1 MAERL
6 GAAPARLA
14 RRARRLFGY
23 WRSERRTLR
32 QGIVAL
38 ALSTCAGFVAGL
50 VLGSI
55 TGTLEKLPGLLVL
68 IPAAVGMRGTIFGAM
83 GARLGTGVAAGLFEP
98 TLRRGSL
105 LSNNVVVGIL
115 SALLTSFY
123 LAALAKLVAS
133 AFGEGAV
140 ISFWDLVT
148 ISVIGGVLASSI
160 TLVVTVGIAVLS
172 FRRGWDLDAVS
183 TPMVTAIGDMVTLPA
198 LFLASLLVGERHRE
212 RGGRGDLH
220 GRRRSRLC
228 SPPSAR
234 RSAVRRI
241 LLEMLAVV
249 ALAPLL
255 DIVAGAL
262 LQAHGGELRAVPA
275 VLILIPPF
283 VSQAGAL
290 GGILSSRLSSKLQ
303 LGVITSRGRPEIP
316 ALVDGAIVVV
326 LGVAVFTTIGAVSWA
341 LSRLTAGPDPGAAA
355 LIGATMLAG
364 AIVLPITLVVGYYL
378 AVLTSRFGI
387 DPDNQG
393 VPFITSLLDL
403 AGVAAILLVMRTSG
417 VLP

>member
-133 AFGEGAV
+133 AFGEEAV

-160 TLVVTVGIAVLS
+160 TLVVTIGIAVLS

-198 LFLASLLVGERHRE
+198 LFLASLLVANDAVSGVTAGICTAATVAALLASFR
-212 RGGRGDLH
+212 
-220 GRRRSRLC
+220 
-228 SPPSAR
+228 AVA
-234 RSAVRRI
+234 AVRRI

-249 ALAPLL
+249 ALCPLL

-262 LQAHGGELRAVPA
+262 LQAHSGELRAVPA

-283 VSQAGAL
+283 ISQAGAL

-316 ALVDGAIVVV
+316 ALVDGVIVVV

-341 LSRLTAGPDPGAAA
+341 LSRLTDGPDPGAAA
-355 LIGATMLAG
+355 LIGATVLAG

>member
-1 MAERL
+1 VAEGL
-6 GAAPARLA
+6 GTAPARLA

-133 AFGEGAV
+133 AFGEEAV

-160 TLVVTVGIAVLS
+160 TLVVTIGIAVLS

-198 LFLASLLVGERHRE
+198 LFLASLLVANDTVSGVTAVICTAATVGAVLAAFR
-212 RGGRGDLH
+212 
-220 GRRRSRLC
+220 
-228 SPPSAR
+228 AVA
-234 RSAVRRI
+234 AVRRI

-249 ALAPLL
+249 ALCPLL
-255 DIVAGAL
+255 DIIAGAL
-262 LQAHGGELRAVPA
+262 LQAHSGELRAVPA

-283 VSQAGAL
+283 ISQAGAL

-326 LGVAVFTTIGAVSWA
+326 LGVAVFTAIGAVSWA
-341 LSRLTAGPDPGAAA
+341 LSRLTDGPDPGAAA

>member
-14 RRARRLFGY
+14 RRARRLLGY

-32 QGIVAL
+32 QGTVAL
-38 ALSTCAGFVAGL
+38 GLSTCAGFVAGL

-83 GARLGTGVAAGLFEP
+83 GARFGTGVASGLFEP
-98 TLRRGSL
+98 TLQRGSL
-105 LSNNVVVGIL
+105 MRRNVVVGIL
-115 SALLTSFY
+115 SSLLSSFY
-123 LAALAKLVAS
+123 LAAVAKLVAS
-133 AFGEGAV
+133 AFSRGAV

-148 ISVIGGVLASSI
+148 ISVIGGVLASAI
-160 TLVVTVGIAVLS
+160 ALLVTVGMAVLS
-172 FRRGWDLDAVS
+172 FRKGWDLDAVS
-183 TPMVTAIGDMVTLPA
+183 TPMVTAIGDMVTLPC
-198 LFLASLLVGERHRE
+198 LFLASLLVGNDTLNAITAGFCTVAAGAALFASFRVE
-212 RGGRGDLH
+212 L
-220 GRRRSRLC
+220 
-228 SPPSAR
+228 PI
-234 RSAVRRI
+234 RRI

-249 ALAPLL
+249 ALSPLL
-255 DIVAGAL
+255 DIFAGAL
-262 LQAHGGELRAVPA
+262 LQAHSGELQAVPA

-303 LGVITSRGRPEIP
+303 LGVITPKGRPEIP
-316 ALVDGAIVVV
+316 AIVDGGIVVV
-326 LGVAVFTTIGAVSWA
+326 LGVAVFTAIGAVSWA
-341 LSRLTAGPDPGAAA
+341 LSTLTAGADPGAAA
-355 LIGATMLAG
+355 LIGATLLAG
-364 AIVLPITLVVGYYL
+364 ALVLPVTLVVGYYV

-393 VPFITSLLDL
+393 VPIITSLLDL
-403 AGVAAILLVMRTSG
+403 AGVAAILLAMRTSG